1 MGTSARF
8 AADMGSHLAKGSMD
22 VVKTKIADTGTALA
36 KLQAEKLPQQLEP
49 IWSNLNSPET
59 NLPVPRIRQVNQK
72 PTA

>member
-49 IWSNLNSPET
+49 I
-59 NLPVPRIRQVNQK
+59 
-72 PTA
+72 